1 MKLPKYNKNAGFSL
15 IELMIAMTVML
26 VLLTIVSTLLAG
38 ALGTRQRESRKTDA
52 LVSAQAALNLMSRE
66 ISNAGFGLTN
76 NGLITAD
83 SNSQR
88 LHFRA
93 NIENTNQQTN
103 SVGEDLTYYFDAE
116 NECVMRY
123 DRNANP
129 QTSVVVSRISTV
141 NFRYF
146 EYGGNSAPIAQTTP
160 TSKTNRVTINITV
173 ELEPVN
179 GQPDNQ
185 TVSLT
190 TDVTLKNSKY
200 MLNQY

>member
-1 MKLPKYNKNAGFSL
+1 MKLPKYNRNRGFSL
-15 IELMIAMTVML
+15 IELIIAMTVML
-26 VLLTIVSTLLAG
+26 VLLTIVSTLLSG

-66 ISNAGFGLTN
+66 ISNAGFGLTS
-76 NGLITAD
+76 NGIITAD

-129 QTSVVVSRISTV
+129 QTSVVVSRISSV

-146 EYGGNSAPIAQTTP
+146 EYGGNSVPVAQTAP
-160 TSKTNRVTINITV
+160 TGKTSRVTINITV

-179 GQPDNQ
+179 GQIGRAH
-185 TVSLT
+185 V
-190 TDVTLKNSKY
+190 
-200 MLNQY
+200 